1 MYKSLYNILVV
12 IALIASL
19 SEKDYADENAVIAKR
34 VKFFE
39 KQATNTGE
47 NRLHEFC
54 NVQRVSIRSRAPTE
68 HSIQDTVVLRNLS
81 AVTFEIGLGEKLSC
95 ATLYVRLHCLFG
107 PLNSRQKK

>member
-39 KQATNTGE
+39 KQATNTRE

-54 NVQRVSIRSRAPTE
+54 NVQRVSIWSRASTE

-81 AVTFEIGLGEKLSC
+81 AVRSVWEKSC
-95 ATLYVRLHCLFG
+95 LVRHYVKLYCLFG